1 MEDKHEKNERFE
13 SYPKPTETDQQL
25 KNQPEYIDEFP
36 GEWKDRNENEAPST
50 NVDLPKQTKTSKDT
64 EE

>member
-1 MEDKHEKNERFE
+1 MKNRNDKNERFE

-25 KNQPEYIDEFP
+25 KNQPEYIDELP
-36 GEWKDRNENEAPST
+36 EESRDRKVGEAPST
-50 NVDLPKQTKTSKDT
+50 KGDLPERNRLAHDK

>member
-1 MEDKHEKNERFE
+1 MKNTDEKKERFE

-25 KNQPEYIDEFP
+25 KNQPEYIDDFP
-36 GEWKDRNENEAPST
+36 EEWRDRNEKDGPPA
-50 NVDLPKQTKTSKDT
+50 NVDLPKQRTSNDK